1 MSLWI
6 CLCSKP
12 LRIDSRKK
20 MICFGSDD
28 NCITVKTKKQF
39 EIVFEVIMKTVEYCK
54 NCMYEV
60 EEMAKKVY
68 KEGRV

>member
-1 MSLWI
+1 
-6 CLCSKP
+6 
-12 LRIDSRKK
+12 

-68 KEGRV
+68 KEERV